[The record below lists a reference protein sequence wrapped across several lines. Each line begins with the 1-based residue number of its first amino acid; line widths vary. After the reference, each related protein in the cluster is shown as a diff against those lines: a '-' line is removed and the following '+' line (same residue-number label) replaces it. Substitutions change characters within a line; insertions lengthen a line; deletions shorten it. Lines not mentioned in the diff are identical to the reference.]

1 MMRTIDAVW
10 VKLIAKTLQRRGIAA
25 TELLQKAEIKPYL
38 LNQKAAR
45 IPFYQHAAL
54 LDLAA
59 KATENGCFGLD
70 LVANEI
76 DPRDSG
82 LLGYTALSSKT
93 FGEALKVVERYLHV
107 LNEAIDV
114 SVEFSPREVTIDYHL
129 SDARLAAPR
138 QAVEFAAA
146 NLVRGARVLTN
157 SRLRPGEVKFRHSR
171 NNDIAKFER
180 FFGCPVHFG
189 TRHNSLTFS
198 RRQLTLPVAT
208 ADERLHQLLTGYC
221 EEIIASREDS
231 SPDLQ
236 HRVERIIA
244 KLLSRGEAETEA
256 VAHELGMSVRTL
268 ARRLADLGVSFAQ
281 ILDELRYD
289 LALKYLQDPN
299 LSLSQIAFLL
309 GYSEL
314 SAFSHAFRRWA
325 RATPGEWRTK
335 HPRSIGTPFM
345 VRS

>member
-1 MMRTIDAVW
+1 MRTIDAVW
-10 VKLIAKTLQRRGIAA
+10 VKLVAKSLERRGLSASNLLQR
-25 TELLQKAEIKPYL
+25 AEIKPYL

-70 LVANEI
+70 LAANVV

-82 LLGYTALSSKT
+82 LLAYTALSSKT
-93 FGEALKVVERYLHV
+93 FGEAIKVVERYLHV
-107 LNEAIDV
+107 FNEAIDLK
-114 SVEFSPREVTIDYHL
+114 VEFSPREVTIDCHL
-129 SDARLAAPR
+129 SDARVAAPR
-138 QAVEFAAA
+138 QAIEFAEAS
-146 NLVRGARVLTN
+146 LVRSARVLTN
-157 SRLRPGEVKFRHSR
+157 SRLRPVEVKFRHSR
-171 NNDIAKFER
+171 NHDIAKFER

-198 RRQLTLPVAT
+198 RHQLALPIAT
-208 ADERLHQLLTGYC
+208 ADKRLHRLLTGYC
-221 EEIIASREDS
+221 EEILASREDS
-231 SPDLQ
+231 SPDLR

-244 KLLSRGEAETEA
+244 KLLCRGEAETET

-268 ARRLADLGVSFAQ
+268 ARRLSNLGVSFAQ
-281 ILDELRYD
+281 VLDELRHD
-289 LALKYLQDPN
+289 LALRYLQDPN

-314 SAFSHAFRRWA
+314 SAFSHAFRRWTQT
-325 RATPGEWRTK
+325 TPGEWRTQ
-335 HPRSIGTPFM
+335 HVS
-345 VRS
+345 